1 MRAFA
6 RRAAY
11 RADTSSA
18 LPWLL
23 GIATHV
29 GADQRRQE
37 ARQLRAY
44 AALAAQTPN
53 SDGGE
58 PAVNVSLRRALADA
72 LVGLRAG
79 DRDALLLL
87 AWGDLSYA
95 EIASALQIPI
105 GTVRSRINRARQQLG
120 DALAFVASRGE
131 TVTLPS

>member
-1 MRAFA
+1 
-6 RRAAY
+6 
-11 RADTSSA
+11 
-18 LPWLL
+18 
-23 GIATHV
+23 
-29 GADQRRQE
+29 
-37 ARQLRAY
+37 
-44 AALAAQTPN
+44 
-53 SDGGE
+53 
-58 PAVNVSLRRALADA
+58 
-72 LVGLRAG
+72 VGLRAG